1 MRTNSYDLEYNTS
14 HFPRKGVVYSPGK
27 FFAGTLF
34 LDMITVGNVGAGSQ
48 PIGAA
53 AFSEGFDDVDGVL
66 G

>member
-1 MRTNSYDLEYNTS
+1 M
-14 HFPRKGVVYSPGK
+14 PRKGVVYSPGK